1 MWHKRLFYFSFSS
14 RLDLMLAWPVWD
26 TSHGRGFLGFLG
38 RDAVLY
44 NSIFDFFSLSSLEIH
59 LRSSLKM
66 YSFLV
71 KSIITRVSPIF
82 RVFLSKLSSSLLV
95 DSPSAVG

>member
-26 TSHGRGFLGFLG
+26 TSHGRGFLGEM
-38 RDAVLY
+38 LY
-44 NSIFDFFSLSSLEIH
+44 SIFDFFSLSSLEIL

-71 KSIITRVSPIF
+71 KSIEFPQFSEF
-82 RVFLSKLSSSLLV
+82 FLPKLSSSLLV
-95 DSPSAVG
+95 DSPTAVG

>member
-26 TSHGRGFLGFLG
+26 TSHGRGFLGEM
-38 RDAVLY
+38 LY
-44 NSIFDFFSLSSLEIH
+44 SIFDFFSLSSLEIL

-71 KSIITRVSPIF
+71 KSIKTRGSPIF
-82 RVFLSKLSSSLLV
+82 RVFLPKLSSSLLV